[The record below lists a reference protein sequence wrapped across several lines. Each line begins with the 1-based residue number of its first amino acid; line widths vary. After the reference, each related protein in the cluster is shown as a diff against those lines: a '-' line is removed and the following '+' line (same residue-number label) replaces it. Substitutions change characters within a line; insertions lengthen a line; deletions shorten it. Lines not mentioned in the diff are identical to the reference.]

1 MIALSLL
8 KLLENNNLG
17 KIDQDL
23 FWEKISLD
31 KNGIYIASVGVSKD
45 RGMRNRQDY
54 IVYARGKTDIESYR
68 KLENIRKFLNNSYD
82 ICTLPAVL
90 PVFSEEYRNVTIMP
104 PSSIT
109 NVGLDANGRMV
120 WSFTGTIY
128 Y

>member
-1 MIALSLL
+1 MIVLSLL
-8 KLLENNNLG
+8 KFLEDNNLG

-23 FWEKISLD
+23 FWEKIGLG
-31 KNGIYIASVGVSKD
+31 KNGVYIASVGASQD

-54 IVYARGKTDIESYR
+54 IIYSRGKTDIESYQ
-68 KLENIRKFLNNSYD
+68 KLEKIRKFLNNSYD
-82 ICTLPAVL
+82 ICTLPSVL
-90 PVFSEEYRNVTIMP
+90 PVFSRGYHNVTIMP

-109 NVGLDANGRMV
+109 NVGLDTNGRMV

>member
-1 MIALSLL
+1 MIVLSLL
-8 KLLENNNLG
+8 KFLEDNNLG

-23 FWEKISLD
+23 FWEKIGLG
-31 KNGIYIASVGVSKD
+31 KNGVYIASVGASQD

-54 IVYARGKTDIESYR
+54 IVYSRGKTDIESYQN
-68 KLENIRKFLNNSYD
+68 LEKIRKFLNNSYD
-82 ICTLPAVL
+82 ICTLPSVP
-90 PVFSEEYRNVTIMP
+90 PVFSREYHNVTIMP

-109 NVGLDANGRMV
+109 NVGLDTNGRMV